1 MGGVQNG
8 VGHVP
13 VHVHHDESL
22 VQDKGLSQQTG
33 IKSGSGE
40 LEGHDIKVSDG
51 TVRQEVLSGGQESR
65 GFFATLLNAGANLL
79 GAANEFV
86 GQMNPGL
93 YDDEESVVDEDE
105 FEVVDQRQIVDED
118 EDEIESSSV

>member
-40 LEGHDIKVSDG
+40 LEGHDINVSDG

-65 GFFATLLNAGANLL
+65 G
-79 GAANEFV
+79 
-86 GQMNPGL
+86 
-93 YDDEESVVDEDE
+93 
-105 FEVVDQRQIVDED
+105 
-118 EDEIESSSV
+118 SSPRCGTRARTCSGPPTTS